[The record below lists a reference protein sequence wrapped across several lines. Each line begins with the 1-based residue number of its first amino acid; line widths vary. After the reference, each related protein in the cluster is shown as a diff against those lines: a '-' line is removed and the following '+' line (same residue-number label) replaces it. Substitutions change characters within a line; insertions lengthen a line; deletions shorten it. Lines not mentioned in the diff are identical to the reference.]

1 MRKTVTFLR
10 SLQPKM
16 APQAAL
22 PPDSWGRG
30 VKSGSSAAQKS
41 RSCHKRTMSC
51 EKTSFV
57 PRQNDPLGLFRFN
70 VLLCYLGF
78 CAQDTSGT
86 PKTTWHERNFCTK
99 GPPFMARTRL
109 LRSRRTGL
117 GACASWLGALRF
129 NNAKGRRARTRRP
142 ALTLEPATRLEL
154 VTPALRER
162 CSTN

>member
-86 PKTTWHERNFCTK
+86 PKQRGTSATFAQRGRRLWHERDFC
-99 GPPFMARTRL
+99 AADERV
-109 LRSRRTGL
+109 
-117 GACASWLGALRF
+117 W
-129 NNAKGRRARTRRP
+129 
-142 ALTLEPATRLEL
+142 EL
-154 VTPALRER
+154 VHPGWARSGSTTQKAAGREPDGLHLRW
-162 CSTN
+162 SQLPDSNW